1 MDYVAIVVNVR
12 TTDKQRCR
20 FSVMRL
26 KELLLQQIFFQE
38 FVFNKLSN
46 IINFIKKY
54 ILQRCKTLEKIAM
67 AKVLY
72 KVSSVF

>member
-20 FSVMRL
+20 FSVTRL
-26 KELLLQQIFFQE
+26 KELLLVDLFREFF
-38 FVFNKLSN
+38 FDKLSN

-67 AKVLY
+67 TKVL
-72 KVSSVF
+72 